1 MHPWSEAQPIAAA
14 RRHDT
19 VRQLSHERIVRPVQD
34 TATRKE
40 TASVPSLDGEGIK
53 GRGDRANTRNA
64 ENRARLRSLVA
75 TAGDRP
81 TGRSWHLRHHHR
93 CRAWYQSRRMFRP
106 YGCDLWNPPSSYRR
120 NMPRRYTA
128 DTPPKTNNH

>member
-75 TAGDRP
+75 TAGDWP
-81 TGRSWHLRHHHR
+81 TGRARH
-93 CRAWYQSRRMFRP
+93 
-106 YGCDLWNPPSSYRR
+106 LWNPPSPYRR

-128 DTPPKTNNH
+128 DTPPLTKNH